1 MNNIPSVDLRDF
13 LSNNL
18 EKKERFVQT
27 IGGAFQEIGFC
38 AVRGHFLSDELVPAA
53 KVSTVK
59 KKNMKRVNSFLIII
73 I

>member
-27 IGGAFQEIGFC
+27 IGSAFQEIGFC
-38 AVRGHFLSDELVPAA
+38 AVRGHFLSDELIE
-53 KVSTVK
+53 KLYNQIKLFFNLSDEVK
-59 KKNMKRVNSFLIII
+59 TK
-73 I
+73 